1 MKPAE
6 THRQRFKPSR
16 PTRRYMACTQCM
28 HHDRMDSTVF
38 RVIHFLPPLLMADA
52 LAPGIR
58 LRALASCRTAPLHT
72 SRRNSLP
79 TVMSSHL
86 IAKG

>member
-16 PTRRYMACTQCM
+16 PTRRFMACTM
-28 HHDRMDSTVF
+28 MDSTVF